1 MSNLIQSI
9 KTMIAKHQQKV
20 RQKQFLEAAMGACA
34 LLAVADGDIG
44 FAELMARDYILDNVQ
59 QLQLFDANEAAET
72 FRIKAEALQDN
83 YQQEKTEIINLSTP
97 YSGDRELAPLLL
109 QISLVI
115 AKADRE
121 LKPSEQAIINELK
134 QVLQINDLD
143 IAISY

>member
-9 KTMIAKHQQKV
+9 KAMIAKHQQKV
-20 RQKQFLEAAMGACA
+20 RQKQFLEAAMGVCA
-34 LLAVADGDIG
+34 LLAIADGDIG

-72 FRIKAEALQDN
+72 FRIKAEALQNN
-83 YQQEKTEIINLSTP
+83 YQPEKTEIINLITA

-121 LKPSEQAIINELK
+121 LKPSEQEIIDELK

-143 IAISY
+143 IS